1 MSPISRRIGFLFAAF
16 LILLP
21 PAGARATWLA
31 TVKAGKLK
39 SAAHTQQVAD
49 LTLPAKRGTIL
60 DRHGI
65 ELAVSEPASDI
76 SATPYLVK
84 DPVGVARKL
93 APILDKTEDQLV
105 RLLATRDSG
114 FVYLARQLPADQAQ
128 QIADLKITGIDETP
142 TTRRTYP
149 RSWLASQVLGGV
161 GTDGKGLSGL
171 EYGYDRVLHGTDGE
185 RRIVRDA
192 LGQPIDIKDVKPT
205 KAGARL
211 QLTLDSALQD
221 KA

>member
-128 QIADLKITGIDETP
+128 QISDLKLTGIDETP

-149 RSWLASQVLGGV
+149 RDWLAAQVIGTV

-171 EYGYDRVLHGTDGE
+171 EYTCDRALRGSNG
-185 RRIVRDA
+185 RRSLVKDA
-192 LGQPIDIKDVKPT
+192 LGQSIDVRNVQPAL
-205 KAGARL
+205 AGGRL
-211 QLTLDSALQD
+211 ELSLDA
-221 KA
+221 AI